1 MVKSASQTLN
11 VATYNLEVS
20 RQPERLIKNIY
31 EMAKEGV
38 DIFCLQEVAP
48 GEGEQFIITKVL
60 KRLGKDWQA
69 EWSLSDTTQPMAF
82 GNAIIWNE
90 KVLKRIGSEIVL
102 LPERREPRSH
112 EKIFSRM
119 IGFTGKLI
127 IRRGLVIDFMLNKQK
142 IRVCS
147 VHADLLGGASH
158 RKRQVRFLLDH
169 LKTLSMVECTV
180 IAGDFNTVNIIFKDR
195 ERKDLQD
202 IFANYDFFDVTNKI
216 DWSHDIY
223 QANMGRDGL
232 LAKKIIE
239 NFNLHFRQKLDYI
252 WVQNLESEGAAR
264 VETIGSDHFPLI
276 AFLKLKNM

>member
-1 MVKSASQTLN
+1 MAKNALRILK

-20 RQPERLIKNIY
+20 RRPEILTKNIY
-31 EMAKEGV
+31 EMVREGV

-48 GEGEQFIITKVL
+48 GEGEEFIINKIL
-60 KRLGKDWQA
+60 RRLGKDWQA
-69 EWSLSDTTQPMAF
+69 EWSLSDTTQPIAF

-90 KVLKRIGSEIVL
+90 KILKRIGSEIVL
-102 LPERREPRSH
+102 LPERREPRRH

-127 IRRGLVIDFMLNKQK
+127 IRRGLVIDFVLNKQK
-142 IRVCS
+142 IRICS

-158 RKRQVRFLLDH
+158 RKRQVRFLLNH
-169 LKTLSMVECTV
+169 LKTLPMVQHTV

-195 ERKDLQD
+195 ERRELQQM
-202 IFANYDFFDVTNKI
+202 FATYEFSDVTDRI

-232 LAKKIIE
+232 LAKKVIE

-252 WVQNLESEGAAR
+252 WAQNLEVEGASR
-264 VETIGSDHFPLI
+264 VETIGSDHLPLI
-276 AFLKLKNM
+276 ALFKLENM